1 MKHIDDSILQ
11 VMIDNGEQQ
20 KVIARFFGVSEPAIS
35 KRLKR
40 LRKQEVHAAV
50 FESLSEKERLFVAAR
65 VGGDNQTKAA
75 SIAFDC
81 GSADSA
87 KSIGYQLS
95 KDPRIQEAIA
105 TVMNEEGLDRRYL
118 VKRLKRHVDNQDPH
132 VSLKSLDMS
141 FRLTE
146 SYPATKSI
154 NLNATLE
161 GFVPI
166 DLSLYE

>member
-1 MKHIDDSILQ
+1 MKQIDDSILK

-20 KVIARFFGVSEPAIS
+20 KTIARFFGVSEPAIS

-40 LRKQEVHAAV
+40 LRKQEAQAAV
-50 FESLSEKERLFVAAR
+50 FEGLSEKERLFVAAR

-81 GSADSA
+81 GSIDSA

-105 TVMNEEGLDRRYL
+105 TVANEEGLDRRYL
-118 VKRLKRHVDNQDPH
+118 VRRLRAHVNGLDSN
-132 VSLKSLDMS
+132 VSLKAVDMG
-141 FRLTE
+141 LKLHDA
-146 SYPATKSI
+146 YPATKSV
-154 NLNATLE
+154 NLHATVE
-161 GFVPI
+161 FTPI